1 MRGETGVTSAVTF
14 FGRWCESLEKISE
27 RAPRREYSTGMV
39 ECRKVKQ
46 RSNLCSISQGIQKLW
61 RNNIRIEYPTL
72 TFHLWISSG
81 LIASW

>member
-1 MRGETGVTSAVTF
+1 MRGETEVTSVTF

-27 RAPRREYSTGMV
+27 SAPRREYSMGMV

-46 RSNLCSISQGIQKLW
+46 RSSLCPISQGIQKLW
-61 RNNIRIEYPTL
+61 RNIRIEYPTL

-81 LIASW
+81 LIVSW